1 MPIRLNDDQCL
12 LWIKDPSI
20 SPYINGVDKRYRK
33 NILSDEELKNP
44 RSFLNKVKR
53 KCFHNSAL
61 RQKIVDKI
69 NEYRKKKTLR
79 LYTLNSKFSMTG
91 DDEYITPPFTR
102 KECKIWAKNH
112 LVNPRQ
118 NEETK
123 TNDGIRVGSRIYV
136 ELLYTTIQYG
146 MPTPRILNTIPDD
159 KFDKMLYRNAN
170 KLIEN
175 IKIRLQFIKET
186 DDYFLKHDIVSFD
199 EKLKIESPT
208 SPRHRA
214 AREATKAQNNTFGV
228 SSSSSYKSLNSSE
241 RRLQRDMVLENNEEK
256 RLVAEYQYKKGLLP
270 KKEIDN
276 SIFEAF
282 MKFLVDLQNEVM
294 NGQLVNNI
302 LKDATEGA
310 KARITV
316 PIDVYLRR
324 KKHNESSL
332 INILKENNYDTIE
345 GVISNFIN
353 NIYAQLI
360 DSETEFNPDLAIGF
374 LSYSN
379 KSNNFKN
386 AELIKKITKEL
397 ITFAVKYSFVGDD
410 KIQKYFKNIVEDTIP
425 RDFVEK
431 IKFDIRTK
439 TYSDRR
445 LDPNSGDYINS
456 YYKLVWNE
464 NTTREDKIRLPKG
477 MGLLIGRE
485 LTKAIKDLDEPYFN
499 DYNEHRVLSDDNVLN
514 GFTYEECKRWVTL
527 PIINPRTFKRILID
541 SPIYNRLLC
550 ISYQYD
556 TKLIPRMITSRGY
569 YIILA
574 LSSVIEKILK
584 KEGKLAQ
591 SRDQLEKY
599 IIDKE
604 LQFAKKKEENKIVP
618 SKIGLKWKNV
628 GVKKPNEGIE
638 IINKKLINAFYK
650 LKKEESEVPFY
661 VLFNEEDFAK
671 FGITDITKNSYINIA
686 TYYIPFIN
694 KSLGALTNTLGLKW
708 IKISDRQHK
717 NIKYIESIEKEG
729 IEIINKEL
737 TTFFLNSKN
746 YIGLFPTEILF
757 SKEDLNNLGITAI
770 AKNSYIKIAN
780 YYAPVVE
787 KSSSYIIRK
796 SKSEIVIKKRDS
808 KYIINKYYTV
818 GECLRWA
825 HQPNRDPKTPDIL
838 LTTDGKEYNAIFE
851 QALVYDYNITP
862 INITPK
868 GIKFMNS
875 VIKTKLKLLTVAELP
890 KHPTSRGKL
899 IEDINTKMCI
909 AINNIYDDET
919 NDEGK
924 KYKKF
929 KDKMIEKCEKY
940 TKDPFMCIK
949 DIRNSIEDY
958 FHSDEIHA
966 KHAKRYNINYYQ
978 NSAFASLLIYYDTL
992 KGKIYNEEFR
1002 DIFIHDFN
1010 KFYVDIYELD
1020 DELNEFKK
1028 DAIDAG
1034 GPKRE
1039 FFTKLFEELFCDDK
1053 NLTRPFISPAN
1064 IEGDIYCINPNFEP
1078 DENFKKVISAYKQNY
1093 KNETSI
1099 MDFNK
1104 ESDYEYI
1111 YFVIGKLLC
1120 LTVFNELIGLPKQ
1133 LSTYILAG
1141 LINQPSELN
1150 YYDILYFYL
1159 RDFKTTISYINM
1171 INNTNIESVE
1181 DVDLSYNNIYIISK
1195 SKDHSYTVNEDAEP
1209 PIPIKAQLPIDLL
1222 RYKMLSTTKDAV
1234 KNSSK
1239 ERKLREYDEKWK
1251 EQLTEY
1257 EMKKDIYDRAGASH
1271 KKADGEKIT
1280 KENYIKFI
1288 LQQAKHVVT
1297 KNFLGKKEVNSGK
1310 NMKKRYDSL
1319 FAGFSNEIRKFL
1331 YRKKVTIEQLGLLVT
1346 NEQLT
1351 DAILE
1356 ELASNIKVKI
1366 EVSYL
1371 SESDPNYNPD
1381 NKMSDEEKTE
1391 KENEIKKYL
1400 TSIITQR
1407 RDGVSV
1413 DNHLDFI
1420 RNLLRFW
1427 TGLTYYDRT
1436 KIYKIFYKY
1445 GVGVNVKKLPEAHT
1459 CHYSIDF
1466 FGFPDEYNDA
1476 EREKYIYDKFI
1487 IAVAEQE
1494 MELH

>member
-12 LWIKDPSI
+12 LWIRDPSI
-20 SPYINGVDKRYRK
+20 SPYINGVDKNYRK

-44 RSFLNKVKR
+44 KSFLNKVKR

-79 LYTLNSKFSMTG
+79 LYTLNHKFSMTG
-91 DDEYITPPFTR
+91 EDEYITPPFTR
-102 KECKIWAKNH
+102 KECKQWAKNH
-112 LVNPRQ
+112 LINPRQ

-136 ELLYTTIQYG
+136 ELLYTTLQYG
-146 MPTPRILNTIPDD
+146 MPIPRILDKIPDD
-159 KFDKMLYRNAN
+159 KIEKISYRNAN

-186 DDYFLKHDIVSFD
+186 DDYFLNHNIGSFD
-199 EKLKIESPT
+199 EKLKIESST
-208 SPRHRA
+208 SPNRKA

-270 KKEIDN
+270 KKDIDN
-276 SIFEAF
+276 SIFKKF
-282 MKFLVDLQNEVM
+282 MEFLVELQNEVV

-310 KARITV
+310 KTSITI

-332 INILKENNYDTIE
+332 RNILKEYNYDTIE

-353 NIYAQLI
+353 NIYVQLI
-360 DSETEFNPDLAIGF
+360 DSETEFNSDLAIGF

-386 AELIKKITKEL
+386 AELIKKITNEL
-397 ITFAVKYSFVGDD
+397 VTFAGKYSFVGDD

-499 DYNEHRVLSDDNVLN
+499 DYNEHRVLTDDNVLN

-604 LQFAKKKEENKIVP
+604 LQFAKKKEVNKIVP

-628 GVKKPNEGIE
+628 GVKKPNGGIE
-638 IINKKLINAFYK
+638 IINKKLTNAFYK
-650 LKKEESEVPFY
+650 LRKEDSEVPFY

-770 AKNSYIKIAN
+770 TKNSYIKIAN

-818 GECLRWA
+818 AECLRWA

-958 FHSDEIHA
+958 FHPDEIHA
-966 KHAKRYNINYYQ
+966 KHAKRYSINYYQ

-1078 DENFKKVISAYKQNY
+1078 DENFRKVISAYKQNY

-1171 INNTNIESVE
+1171 INNTNIESIE
-1181 DVDLSYNNIYIISK
+1181 DVELSYNNIYIISK
-1195 SKDHSYTVNEDAEP
+1195 SKDHSYSVNEDVEP

-1251 EQLTEY
+1251 VQLTEY

-1271 KKADGEKIT
+1271 KKADGVKIT
-1280 KENYIKFI
+1280 KENCIKFI

-1297 KNFLGKKEVNSGK
+1297 KNFLGKEEVNSEK

-1331 YRKKVTIEQLGLLVT
+1331 YRKKVTIEQLSLLIT

-1356 ELASNIKVKI
+1356 ELASKIKVKI
-1366 EVSYL
+1366 EVHYL
-1371 SESDPNYNPD
+1371 SELDPNYNPD
-1381 NKMSDEEKTE
+1381 DKMSDEEQIE

-1400 TSIITQR
+1400 TSIITQKR
-1407 RDGVSV
+1407 EGVS
-1413 DNHLDFI
+1413 DYDHLEFI

>member
-1 MPIRLNDDQCL
+1 
-12 LWIKDPSI
+12 
-20 SPYINGVDKRYRK
+20 
-33 NILSDEELKNP
+33 
-44 RSFLNKVKR
+44 
-53 KCFHNSAL
+53 
-61 RQKIVDKI
+61 
-69 NEYRKKKTLR
+69 
-79 LYTLNSKFSMTG
+79 
-91 DDEYITPPFTR
+91 
-102 KECKIWAKNH
+102 
-112 LVNPRQ
+112 
-118 NEETK
+118 
-123 TNDGIRVGSRIYV
+123 
-136 ELLYTTIQYG
+136 
-146 MPTPRILNTIPDD
+146 
-159 KFDKMLYRNAN
+159 
-170 KLIEN
+170 
-175 IKIRLQFIKET
+175 
-186 DDYFLKHDIVSFD
+186 
-199 EKLKIESPT
+199 
-208 SPRHRA
+208 
-214 AREATKAQNNTFGV
+214 
-228 SSSSSYKSLNSSE
+228 
-241 RRLQRDMVLENNEEK
+241 
-256 RLVAEYQYKKGLLP
+256 
-270 KKEIDN
+270 
-276 SIFEAF
+276 
-282 MKFLVDLQNEVM
+282 
-294 NGQLVNNI
+294 
-302 LKDATEGA
+302 
-310 KARITV
+310 
-316 PIDVYLRR
+316 
-324 KKHNESSL
+324 
-332 INILKENNYDTIE
+332 
-345 GVISNFIN
+345 
-353 NIYAQLI
+353 
-360 DSETEFNPDLAIGF
+360 
-374 LSYSN
+374 
-379 KSNNFKN
+379 
-386 AELIKKITKEL
+386 
-397 ITFAVKYSFVGDD
+397 
-410 KIQKYFKNIVEDTIP
+410 
-425 RDFVEK
+425 
-431 IKFDIRTK
+431 
-439 TYSDRR
+439 
-445 LDPNSGDYINS
+445 
-456 YYKLVWNE
+456 
-464 NTTREDKIRLPKG
+464 
-477 MGLLIGRE
+477 
-485 LTKAIKDLDEPYFN
+485 
-499 DYNEHRVLSDDNVLN
+499 
-514 GFTYEECKRWVTL
+514 
-527 PIINPRTFKRILID
+527 
-541 SPIYNRLLC
+541 
-550 ISYQYD
+550 
-556 TKLIPRMITSRGY
+556 
-569 YIILA
+569 
-574 LSSVIEKILK
+574 
-584 KEGKLAQ
+584 
-591 SRDQLEKY
+591 
-599 IIDKE
+599 
-604 LQFAKKKEENKIVP
+604 
-618 SKIGLKWKNV
+618 
-628 GVKKPNEGIE
+628 
-638 IINKKLINAFYK
+638 
-650 LKKEESEVPFY
+650 
-661 VLFNEEDFAK
+661 
-671 FGITDITKNSYINIA
+671 
-686 TYYIPFIN
+686 
-694 KSLGALTNTLGLKW
+694 
-708 IKISDRQHK
+708 
-717 NIKYIESIEKEG
+717 
-729 IEIINKEL
+729 
-737 TTFFLNSKN
+737 
-746 YIGLFPTEILF
+746 
-757 SKEDLNNLGITAI
+757 
-770 AKNSYIKIAN
+770 
-780 YYAPVVE
+780 
-787 KSSSYIIRK
+787 
-796 SKSEIVIKKRDS
+796 
-808 KYIINKYYTV
+808 
-818 GECLRWA
+818 
-825 HQPNRDPKTPDIL
+825 
-838 LTTDGKEYNAIFE
+838 
-851 QALVYDYNITP
+851 
-862 INITPK
+862 
-868 GIKFMNS
+868 MNS

>member
-12 LWIKDPSI
+12 LWIRDPSI
-20 SPYINGVDKRYRK
+20 SPYINGVDKNYRK

-44 RSFLNKVKR
+44 KSFLNKVKR

-79 LYTLNSKFSMTG
+79 LYTLNHKFSMTG
-91 DDEYITPPFTR
+91 EDEYITPPFTR
-102 KECKIWAKNH
+102 KECKQWAKNH
-112 LVNPRQ
+112 LINPRQ

-136 ELLYTTIQYG
+136 ELLYTTLQYG
-146 MPTPRILNTIPDD
+146 MPIPRILDKIPDD
-159 KFDKMLYRNAN
+159 KIEKISYRNAN

-186 DDYFLKHDIVSFD
+186 DDYFLNHNIGSFD
-199 EKLKIESPT
+199 EKLKIESST
-208 SPRHRA
+208 SPNRKA

-270 KKEIDN
+270 KKDIDN
-276 SIFEAF
+276 SIFKKF
-282 MKFLVDLQNEVM
+282 MEFLVELQNEVV

-310 KARITV
+310 KTSITI

-332 INILKENNYDTIE
+332 RNILKEYNYDTIE

-353 NIYAQLI
+353 NIYVQLI
-360 DSETEFNPDLAIGF
+360 DSETEFNSDLAIGF

-379 KSNNFKN
+379 KSTNFKN

-397 ITFAVKYSFVGDD
+397 ITFAGKYSFVEDE

-439 TYSDRR
+439 TYSEGRYE
-445 LDPNSGDYINS
+445 NSGDYINS
-456 YYKLVWNE
+456 YYKLLWNE
-464 NTTREDKIRLPKG
+464 NTKREDKIRLPEG
-477 MGLLIGRE
+477 MGLLIGKE

-499 DYNEHRVLSDDNVLN
+499 DYYEHRVLTDDNVLN
-514 GFTYEECKRWVTL
+514 GFTYEECKKWVTL

-770 AKNSYIKIAN
+770 TKNSYIKIAN

-818 GECLRWA
+818 AECLRWA

-851 QALVYDYNITP
+851 QALVYDYNIMP

-875 VIKTKLKLLTVAELP
+875 VIKTKIKLLTVAEKQNLP
-890 KHPTSRGKL
+890 ASRGKL

-940 TKDPFMCIK
+940 NKAPFMCIK

-958 FHSDEIHA
+958 FNPDEIHA

-978 NSAFASLLIYYDTL
+978 NSAFASLLIYYDTM

-1010 KFYVDIYELD
+1010 RFYIDIYELD

-1039 FFTKLFEELFCDDK
+1039 FFTKLFEELFCNNE

-1064 IEGDIYCINPNFEP
+1064 IKGDTYCINPNFEP
-1078 DENFKKVISAYKQNY
+1078 DENFIKVISAYKQNY

>member
-1 MPIRLNDDQCL
+1 MPLKLSDEQCL
-12 LWIKDPSI
+12 LWIKDPTI
-20 SPYINGVDKRYRK
+20 SPLVNKKTNKRR
-33 NILSDEELKNP
+33 NIFDNNLDNP
-44 RSFLNKVKR
+44 KEIFNTVKDA
-53 KCFHNSAL
+53 CFYNSAL
-61 RQKIVDKI
+61 RPKIIEQI
-69 NEYRKKKTLR
+69 NEYRKNNTQR
-79 LYTLNSKFSMTG
+79 LYMLNDT
-91 DDEYITPPFTR
+91 DEYETFKNESEIIIRDTYGYTIPYYKRDECERWIT
-102 KECKIWAKNH
+102 NH
-112 LVNPRQ
+112 LVNPR
-118 NEETK
+118 
-123 TNDGIRVGSRIYV
+123 TNKKIKLLSNTYRELIYAA
-136 ELLYTTIQYG
+136 IQYNL
-146 MPTPRILNTIPDD
+146 PIPSNSNDYLNS
-159 KFDKMLYRNAN
+159 
-170 KLIEN
+170 LIEN
-175 IKIRLQFIKET
+175 VKKRFELMNKNDNF
-186 DDYFLKHDIVSFD
+186 FLNHDVGSFD
-199 EKLKIESPT
+199 RRLEINDIMSYKKP
-208 SPRHRA
+208 
-214 AREATKAQNNTFGV
+214 KAKDSFDV
-228 SSSSSYKSLNSSE
+228 SSSSSYKGLN
-241 RRLQRDMVLENNEEK
+241 LEEK
-256 RLVAEYQYKKGLLP
+256 RQLRDIILMNEKNKKLVKEYQYKKELMS
-270 KKEIDN
+270 KKNVDKKDIDN

-282 MKFLVDLQNEVM
+282 MEFLVDLQNEVM
-294 NGQLVNNI
+294 NGQLINNI

-310 KARITV
+310 KDRITV

-332 INILKENNYDTIE
+332 RNILKEYNYDTIE

-353 NIYAQLI
+353 NIYVQLI
-360 DSETEFNPDLAIGF
+360 NLETEFNPDLAIGF

-397 ITFAVKYSFVGDD
+397 VNFAVKYSFVGDD

-439 TYSDRR
+439 TYSERR

-456 YYKLVWNE
+456 YYKLVSFISDE
-464 NTTREDKIRLPKG
+464 PKKIRLPEG
-477 MGLLIGRE
+477 MGLLIGKE

-499 DYNEHRVLSDDNVLN
+499 DYYEHRVITDDNVLN
-514 GFTYEECKRWVTL
+514 GFTYEECKKWVTL

-919 NDEGK
+919 NDIGK

-929 KDKMIEKCEKY
+929 KNKMIEKCEKY
-940 TKDPFMCIK
+940 NKDSFMCIK
-949 DIRNSIEDY
+949 DIRNFIEEYCYPKDN
-958 FHSDEIHA
+958 HA
-966 KHAKRYNINYYQ
+966 KEYKINYYQ
-978 NSAFASLLIYYDTL
+978 DSALASLLIFYEGI
-992 KGKIYNEEFR
+992 KNKIYKDEFR

-1010 KFYVDIYELD
+1010 KFRVYIYEID
-1020 DELNEFKK
+1020 DELNERRK

-1039 FFTKLFEELFCDDK
+1039 FFTKLFEELFCDDEH
-1053 NLTRPFISPAN
+1053 LTRPFISPKEIIDN
-1064 IEGDIYCINPNFEP
+1064 KYCINPNFAP
-1078 DENFKKVISAYKQNY
+1078 DENFIKVIEAYK
-1093 KNETSI
+1093 KTHTSI
-1099 MDFNK
+1099 SKFNT
-1104 ESDYEYI
+1104 ERDYEYI
-1111 YFVIGKLLC
+1111 FFVIGKLLC
-1120 LTVFNELIGLPKQ
+1120 LTVVNEIIGLPKQ
-1133 LSTYILAG
+1133 FSAYILAG
-1141 LINQPSELN
+1141 LIHQPYELN
-1150 YYDILYFYL
+1150 KYDTLYFYL
-1159 RDFKTTISYINM
+1159 RDFHNATSYINM
-1171 INNTNIESVE
+1171 ISNNSKIIDWTNSYLSFNDLYSV
-1181 DVDLSYNNIYIISK
+1181 SK
-1195 SKDHSYTVNEDAEP
+1195 SKVSQKSSGEEIN
-1209 PIPIKAQLPIDLL
+1209 
-1222 RYKMLSTTKDAV
+1222 KD
-1234 KNSSK
+1234 NF
-1239 ERKLREYDEKWK
+1239 
-1251 EQLTEY
+1251 
-1257 EMKKDIYDRAGASH
+1257 
-1271 KKADGEKIT
+1271 
-1280 KENYIKFI
+1280 IKFI
-1288 LQQAKHVVT
+1288 LQLSKHVVA
-1297 KNFLGKKEVNSGK
+1297 KNCLVKETVNSEK

-1319 FAGFSNEIRKFL
+1319 FGGFSNEMRKFL
-1331 YRKKVTIEQLGLLVT
+1331 YRKKVTIEQLSLLIT

-1351 DAILE
+1351 IAILR
-1356 ELASNIKVKI
+1356 ELVSNLNVYMEIKYTSNTFI
-1366 EVSYL
+1366 GEYTGS
-1371 SESDPNYNPD
+1371 
-1381 NKMSDEEKTE
+1381 KMSDAEQ
-1391 KENEIKKYL
+1391 KERGDELKGYISN
-1400 TSIITQR
+1400 IITQKR
-1407 RDGVSV
+1407 EDET
-1413 DNHLDFI
+1413 DTEHIDFVK
-1420 RNLLRFW
+1420 NLLRFW
-1427 TGLTYYDRT
+1427 TGLTYYDKT
-1436 KIYKIFYKY
+1436 QQYKICYKY
-1445 GVGVNVKKLPEAHT
+1445 GYSQGVGININNLPLSHT
-1459 CHYSIDF
+1459 CVYTLDI
-1466 FGFPDEYNDA
+1466 FGFRPEDTPN
-1476 EREKYIYDKFI
+1476 ERIKFI
-1487 IAVAEQE
+1487 YNKLKLAVGEQE

>member
-1 MPIRLNDDQCL
+1 MPVRLNDDQCL

-20 SPYINGVDKRYRK
+20 SPYINGVDKRYIYRK

-118 NEETK
+118 NETTK
-123 TNDGIRVGSRIYV
+123 TNDNIMVGSRIYV

-208 SPRHRA
+208 SPSRRA

-282 MKFLVDLQNEVM
+282 MKFLVDLQNEVI

-439 TYSDRR
+439 TYSERR

-456 YYKLVWNE
+456 YYKLVPFISDE
-464 NTTREDKIRLPKG
+464 PKKIRLPEG
-477 MGLLIGRE
+477 MGLLIGEE

-499 DYNEHRVLSDDNVLN
+499 DYNEHRVLTDNNVLN
-514 GFTYEECKRWVTL
+514 GFTYEECKKWVTL

-574 LSSVIEKILK
+574 LSTVIEKILK
-584 KEGKLAQ
+584 KEGKFAQ

-628 GVKKPNEGIE
+628 GVKKPNGGIE

-717 NIKYIESIEKEG
+717 NRSYIEGIEKEG

-825 HQPNRDPKTPDIL
+825 SQPNRDPKIPDIL

-875 VIKTKLKLLTVAELP
+875 VINTKLKLLTVAEKTKLP
-890 KHPTSRGKL
+890 ASRGKL

-919 NDEGK
+919 NNEGK

-966 KHAKRYNINYYQ
+966 KRYSINYYQ

-1010 KFYVDIYELD
+1010 KFYVDIYEID

-1093 KNETSI
+1093 KNKTSI

-1104 ESDYEYI
+1104 ENDYEYI

-1195 SKDHSYTVNEDAEP
+1195 SKDHSYTVNEDVEP

-1251 EQLTEY
+1251 VQLTEY
-1257 EMKKDIYDRAGASH
+1257 EMKKDIYDRTVASH

-1297 KNFLGKKEVNSGK
+1297 KNFLSKEEVNSGK

-1331 YRKKVTIEQLGLLVT
+1331 YRKKVTIEQLSLLVT

-1351 DAILE
+1351 DTILE
-1356 ELASNIKVKI
+1356 ELTSNIKVKI

-1381 NKMSDEEKTE
+1381 DKMSDEEKTE
-1391 KENEIKKYL
+1391 KENDIKKYL

-1466 FGFPDEYNDA
+1466 FGFPDEFNDV

-1487 IAVAEQE
+1487 IAVGEQE

>member
-20 SPYINGVDKRYRK
+20 SPYTNGVDKKYRK

-53 KCFHNSAL
+53 KCFHNSEL

-69 NEYRKKKTLR
+69 NEYRRNKTLR

-91 DDEYITPPFTR
+91 NDEYITPPFTR
-102 KECKIWAKNH
+102 KECKQWAKNH
-112 LVNPRQ
+112 LINPRQ
-118 NEETK
+118 NETTK
-123 TNDGIRVGSRIYV
+123 TNDNIRVGSPKYI
-136 ELLYTTIQYG
+136 ELLYTTLQYG
-146 MPTPRILNTIPDD
+146 MPTPRILNTTPDD
-159 KFDKMLYRNAN
+159 KFDKMVYRNAN

-186 DDYFLKHDIVSFD
+186 DDYFLNHNIESFD
-199 EKLKIESPT
+199 KKLKIESPT
-208 SPRHRA
+208 SPSRKA
-214 AREATKAQNNTFGV
+214 ARKATKAQNNSFDV
-228 SSSSSYKSLNSSE
+228 SYSSSSKSLNSSE
-241 RRLQRDMVLENNEEK
+241 RRLLRDMVLENKEEK
-256 RLVAEYQYKKGLLP
+256 KLVAEYQYKKRLLP
-270 KKEIDN
+270 KKDIDN

-282 MKFLVDLQNEVM
+282 MEFLVDLQNEVM
-294 NGQLVNNI
+294 NGQLINNI

-324 KKHNESSL
+324 KKQNESSL

-353 NIYAQLI
+353 NIYVQLI

-386 AELIKKITKEL
+386 AELIKKITSEL
-397 ITFAVKYSFVGDD
+397 IIFAGKYSFVGDD

-439 TYSDRR
+439 TYSEHR
-445 LDPNSGDYINS
+445 LNPNSDYINS
-456 YYKLVWNE
+456 YYKLVWTE
-464 NTTREDKIRLPKG
+464 NTNREEKIRLPEG
-477 MGLLIGRE
+477 MGLLIGKE

-499 DYNEHRVLSDDNVLN
+499 DYYEHRVLTDDNVLN
-514 GFTYEECKRWVTL
+514 GFTYEECKKWVTL

-574 LSSVIEKILK
+574 LSTVIEKILK
-584 KEGKLAQ
+584 KERKLAQ

-604 LQFAKKKEENKIVP
+604 MQFAKKKEENKIVP
-618 SKIGLKWKNV
+618 SKIGLKWKNA
-628 GVKKPNEGIE
+628 GAKHPKTGIE
-638 IINKKLINAFYK
+638 IINEKLMTAVIKLISSTSSISSTNE
-650 LKKEESEVPFY
+650 LPFY
-661 VLFNEEDFAK
+661 IFFSEEDLVK
-671 FGITDITKNSYINIA
+671 FDIPSIAKNSYFEIA
-686 TYYIPFIN
+686 TYYIPVVN
-694 KSLGALTNTLGLKW
+694 SASSSKVGLKW
-708 IKISDRQHK
+708 KRIGIRQLKKREEIK
-717 NIKYIESIEKEG
+717 KEG
-729 IEIINKEL
+729 IEIINKNL
-737 TTFFLNSKN
+737 TEALLRLTGANHSSPSSV
-746 YIGLFPTEILF
+746 IF
-757 SKEDLNNLGITAI
+757 SEEDLVSFGITTAI

-796 SKSEIVIKKRDS
+796 SKSEIAIKKRDS

-818 GECLRWA
+818 AECLRWA

-838 LTTDGKEYNAIFE
+838 LTTDGKEYNSIFE

-875 VIKTKLKLLTVAELP
+875 VIKTKLKHLTVAKLP
-890 KHPTSRGKL
+890 KHPVSRGKL

-958 FHSDEIHA
+958 FHPDEIHE
-966 KHAKRYNINYYQ
+966 KHAKRYSINYYQ
-978 NSAFASLLIYYDTL
+978 NSAFASLLIFYDTL

-1010 KFYVDIYELD
+1010 RFYVDIYEID

-1064 IEGDIYCINPNFEP
+1064 IKGDIYCINPNFEP
-1078 DENFKKVISAYKQNY
+1078 DENFRKVISAYKQNY

-1120 LTVFNELIGLPKQ
+1120 LTVFNVLIGLPKQ

-1141 LINQPSELN
+1141 LINQPNEID

-1195 SKDHSYTVNEDAEP
+1195 SKDHSYTVNEDVEP

-1222 RYKMLSTTKDAV
+1222 RYKMLSTAKDAV

-1251 EQLTEY
+1251 EQLSEY
-1257 EMKKDIYDRAGASH
+1257 EMKKDIYDRTGASRENVDR
-1271 KKADGEKIT
+1271 AKIT
-1280 KENYIKFI
+1280 KKNYIKFI

-1297 KNFLGKKEVNSGK
+1297 KNFLIKKDVNSEK

-1331 YRKKVTIEQLGLLVT
+1331 YRKKVTIEQLSLLIT

-1356 ELASNIKVKI
+1356 ELTSNIKVKI
-1366 EVSYL
+1366 EVHYL
-1371 SESDPNYNPD
+1371 PESDPNYNPN
-1381 NKMSDEEKTE
+1381 NKMSEEEQTD

-1400 TSIITQR
+1400 TNIITQR

-1413 DNHLDFI
+1413 DNHLEFI

-1466 FGFPDEYNDA
+1466 FGFPDEYNDV

-1487 IAVAEQE
+1487 IAVGEQE